1 MTAKK
6 GQKYVKKGLFFNLYD
21 FVTYLLMGADSSS
34 DDFRFFSFL
43 RAPRLLLL
51 GLTLLFDEVE
61 GAVADVVDVIMTGGV
76 VAMTGLTSV
85 GTSGSSWSTSAITG
99 APVASFD
106 SSQTTSTS
114 SSPSSLTSTDN

>member
-1 MTAKK
+1 
-6 GQKYVKKGLFFNLYD
+6 
-21 FVTYLLMGADSSS
+21 MGADSSS

-61 GAVADVVDVIMTGGV
+61 GAAADVVDVIMTGGV
-76 VAMTGLTSV
+76 LAMTGLTSA
-85 GTSGSSWSTSAITG
+85 GTSGSSSGTSAITG
-99 APVASFD
+99 AAAASFD

-114 SSPSSLTSTDN
+114 SSPSSLTSTDNWDFAPEIRGFWSISRKNFY